1 MRFITDMMISGQTID
16 HFVTFAQLLNEMRLI
31 ASIKEPTRKFIFST
45 DIISQSIVNWLEGS
59 EREQSDDDD
68 EPHVMEMLYKQLS
81 ELFERF
87 SNSSTMKQ
95 LSIAENQ
102 DRCFEYTCKALEM
115 LLKCSEKA
123 QKMASDDRFVL
134 SIVEQMEK
142 VLSSVGGSLIEFVR
156 KCGNAKVR
164 LNNNQFR
171 IRYEKCLSLIMDVI
185 YTFDFYCL
193 KRSKNMLKN

>member
-1 MRFITDMMISGQTID
+1 MRFITDMMISSQTIEY

-31 ASIKEPTRKFIFST
+31 ANIKESTRKFIFST
-45 DIISQSIVNWLEGS
+45 DVISQSIVNWLEGS
-59 EREQSDDDD
+59 EREQSDDD

-81 ELFERF
+81 ELFDRF
-87 SNSSTMKQ
+87 SNGSTIKQ

-102 DRCFEYTCKALEM
+102 DRCFEYTCKALET

-123 QKMASDDRFVL
+123 QKIASDDCFVL

-142 VLSSVGGSLIEFVR
+142 VLSTVGGSLIEFVR

-164 LNNNQFR
+164 LNKNQFR
-171 IRYEKCLSLIMDVI
+171 SRYKK
-185 YTFDFYCL
+185 F
-193 KRSKNMLKN
+193 NP